1 MVFAR
6 LVRFK
11 LARLL
16 LPHLSLSFLVVT
28 AASLR
33 DRGVRAVRLCLA
45 VIVLIITIFLQL
57 GLFAFAGFF
66 LSNCHLDLAML
77 LQLHLDG
84 LQAEVQSGENNP
96 CLAGLL
102 FLQFLDNSIHYYF
115 IAVISLILSN

>member
-1 MVFAR
+1 MR
-6 LVRFK
+6 LR
-11 LARLL
+11 
-16 LPHLSLSFLVVT
+16 
-28 AASLR
+28 
-33 DRGVRAVRLCLA
+33 LA
-45 VIVLIITIFLQL
+45 VIVLIITIFLQF

-102 FLQFLDNSIHYYF
+102 FLQFLDKSLDVF
-115 IAVISLILSN
+115 IAHGTISVPFNHVI